1 MLSKSDTVFTHST
14 FYLSSLFFSTVFISV
29 WHILYLTYIPFNC
42 LLSPFKCKCST
53 GTHLPEMGAG
63 LELHMCSLAWQ
74 PEEGERQM
82 WPTLALI
89 AGKAGHYY
97 WPSAHMVFWER
108 TLDVECTGKQKR
120 QLVLS
125 PPRDGRVCINSDQ
138 CRPVS
143 GGLGT
148 QTPKDAWSW
157 TETGDQLNH
166 LRSWYLWMGDKVP
179 GATLNWA
186 GRGWQGDFS
195 LGVLEGTGFEA
206 ETCCYFQR
214 PWW

>member
-1 MLSKSDTVFTHST
+1 MLTIKCSIRRRLYNALYNPASLSTNFYPKDFAVALSSAWNTLPQTSRSLLLLFFFRSFLAMLSKSDTVFTHST

-42 LLSPFKCKCST
+42 LLPPFKCKCST
-53 GTHLPEMGAG
+53 GTHLPEMGEG

-148 QTPKDAWSW
+148 QTPKDA
-157 TETGDQLNH
+157 
-166 LRSWYLWMGDKVP
+166 
-179 GATLNWA
+179 
-186 GRGWQGDFS
+186 
-195 LGVLEGTGFEA
+195 
-206 ETCCYFQR
+206 
-214 PWW
+214 